1 MTLLLPD
8 KKLLTKTGAVDYYY
22 WNYKFPIN
30 LIQRY
35 RFKTIVKLL
44 GTKHYSKLLE
54 VGTGSGIFL
63 PELSKHCDSIYACDI
78 HTKFDH
84 IESLCRHYA
93 IKDYHLSTQNIE
105 QTNFP
110 DASFDAI
117 VAVSV
122 LEFVSDIQKAL
133 NEIKRILKNDGI
145 FITICPMES
154 KFLDFV
160 LSFYTSKK
168 PDEEFGSSRKNVS
181 KLLESNFTV
190 VKKGY
195 MTPLIGKVFP
205 VYTFYKLKA

>member
-1 MTLLLPD
+1 
-8 KKLLTKTGAVDYYY
+8 
-22 WNYKFPIN
+22 
-30 LIQRY
+30 
-35 RFKTIVKLL
+35 
-44 GTKHYSKLLE
+44 
-54 VGTGSGIFL
+54 
-63 PELSKHCDSIYACDI
+63 
-78 HTKFDH
+78 
-84 IESLCRHYA
+84 
-93 IKDYHLSTQNIE
+93 LSTQNIE